1 MATEKTGYVSGEKG
15 DVSPPDNQADI
26 ETGEIR
32 RHSYDDHGR
41 KFSLTGRKSSVAETI
56 IAADLLDD
64 RYATTQRGLKSR
76 HAQMIA
82 LGGTIGTGYAR
93 LSLINVQSFKLTRA

>member
-1 MATEKTGYVSGEKG
+1 MASEKMGYDPEKG
-15 DVSPPDNQADI
+15 HPSPEYNDVGV
-26 ETGEIR
+26 GEVR
-32 RHSYDDHGR
+32 QGSVDR

-56 IAADLLDD
+56 VAADLLDD

-82 LGGTIGTGYAR
+82 LGGTIGTGYVNAT
-93 LSLINVQSFKLTRA
+93 LKPLKGCH

>member
-1 MATEKTGYVSGEKG
+1 MGYDPEKG
-15 DVSPPDNQADI
+15 HPSPEYNDVGV
-26 ETGEIR
+26 GEVR
-32 RHSYDDHGR
+32 QGSVDR

-56 IAADLLDD
+56 VAADLLDD

-82 LGGTIGTGYAR
+82 LGGTIGTGYVNA
-93 LSLINVQSFKLTRA
+93 LLQSLEDCF